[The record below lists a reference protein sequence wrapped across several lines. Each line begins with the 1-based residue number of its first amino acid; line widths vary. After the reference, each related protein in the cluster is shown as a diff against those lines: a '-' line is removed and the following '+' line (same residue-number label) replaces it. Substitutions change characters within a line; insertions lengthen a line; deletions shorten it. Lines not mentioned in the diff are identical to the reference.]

1 MNSRESAGGAAVHLQ
16 NLIKRFGEVLA
27 VNDVSL
33 NISPGEFITLLGPS
47 GSGKTTTL
55 MMVAGFE
62 IPDQGHIL
70 LDDEPIMFKPPYKRG
85 IGMVFQHYS
94 LFPHMNVERNIGFPL
109 RMRKVEAV
117 DADARIRRVL
127 ELVKLPGY
135 EKRFP
140 RQLSGGQQ
148 QRVALARALVFNP
161 RVLLMDEPLGALD
174 KKLREHMQLEIKQIT
189 QSLNITV
196 IYVTHDQGE
205 AMTMSDRIAV
215 MNYGQI
221 EQVGSP
227 SEIYDRPK
235 NYFVADFIGESN
247 FIHGRVE
254 KIGEQIC
261 VFVVDGGLY
270 CKAPENPEKSVGV
283 EGHLVI
289 RPDKISLAG
298 SEQAFGNQFE
308 ALIEDALYLGDV
320 TTYKVRLVR
329 NGTELTIKLQ
339 NKFIQR
345 QIHKGDTTW
354 IGWEVGDSS
363 IV

>member
-1 MNSRESAGGAAVHLQ
+1 MHLYSHNSRFAVNYTHWKGISLELYLLYKERGAAVHLQ
-16 NLIKRFGEVLA
+16 GLIKRFGEVLA

-55 MMVAGFE
+55 MMIAGFE
-62 IPDQGHIL
+62 IPDQGGIL

-109 RMRKVEAV
+109 RMRKVESAEAGV
-117 DADARIRRVL
+117 RIRGVL

-135 EKRFP
+135 EKRLP

-148 QRVALARALVFNP
+148 QRVALARALVFSP

-215 MNYGQI
+215 MNDGKI
-221 EQVGSP
+221 EQLGAP

-247 FIHGRVE
+247 FIRGKVE
-254 KIGEQIC
+254 KIGERVCNFIA
-261 VFVVDGGLY
+261 DGGVC
-270 CKAPENPEKSVGV
+270 CKAPENPDKPVGV
-283 EGHLVI
+283 DGHLVH
-289 RPDKISLAG
+289 PAG
-298 SEQAFGNQFE
+298 
-308 ALIEDALYLGDV
+308 
-320 TTYKVRLVR
+320 
-329 NGTELTIKLQ
+329 
-339 NKFIQR
+339 
-345 QIHKGDTTW
+345 
-354 IGWEVGDSS
+354 
-363 IV
+363 